1 MSLSTTSA
9 LGDPG
14 SHAFAVDEGRDMTR
28 AFRVAARHSRRVRK
42 LRVAIPVTIVFI
54 LGATILVSW
63 LDPLK
68 VLVRLPIDSG
78 KIVISGTKITM
89 EAPKLSG
96 YTRDRRW
103 YEMNAKAA
111 AQDVTKPDLVEL
123 AEIRA
128 KIETADKS
136 TIYLSSKDGLY
147 NRKTSILTLNNNVL
161 IRSTSGFEMH
171 LDEAVVDTANGEVVS
186 NKPVAAFTADS
197 TLNSDRL
204 EIQKSG
210 EIVYFIGSVVMN
222 IDNVKKPQ
230 QAAPTTQ
237 PTAAKR

>member
-1 MSLSTTSA
+1 
-9 LGDPG
+9 
-14 SHAFAVDEGRDMTR
+14 
-28 AFRVAARHSRRVRK
+28 
-42 LRVAIPVTIVFI
+42 
-54 LGATILVSW
+54 
-63 LDPLK
+63 
-68 VLVRLPIDSG
+68 
-78 KIVISGTKITM
+78 
-89 EAPKLSG
+89 
-96 YTRDRRW
+96 
-103 YEMNAKAA
+103 MNAKAA

>member
-1 MSLSTTSA
+1 
-9 LGDPG
+9 
-14 SHAFAVDEGRDMTR
+14 MTR
-28 AFRVAARHSRRVRK
+28 AFRIAARHSRRVRK

-78 KIVISGTKITM
+78 KLVISGTKITM
-89 EAPKLSG
+89 QAPKLSG
-96 YTRDRRW
+96 YTRDQRW

-123 AEIRA
+123 DEVRA
-128 KIETADKS
+128 KIETADKT
-136 TIYLSSKDGLY
+136 TIYLSSKDGIY
-147 NRKTSILTLNNNVL
+147 NRKSSILNLNHNV
-161 IRSTSGFEMH
+161 IVKSSAGYEMH

-186 NKPVAAFTADS
+186 NKPVAVFSQDS

-210 EIVYFIGSVVMN
+210 EIVNFIGNVVMN
-222 IDNVKKPQ
+222 LNNIGKPPDP
-230 QAAPTTQ
+230 AATQ
-237 PTAAKR
+237 PTAATR